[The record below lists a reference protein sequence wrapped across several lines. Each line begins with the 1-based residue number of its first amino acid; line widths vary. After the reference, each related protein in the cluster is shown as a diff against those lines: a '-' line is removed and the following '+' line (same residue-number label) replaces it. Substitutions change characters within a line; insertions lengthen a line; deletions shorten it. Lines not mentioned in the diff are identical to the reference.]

1 MESQTLPDPGSP
13 TVRGR
18 RLAAELRRLRER
30 TGLTGDEVAERLGWS
45 ASKISRIELH
55 RTKVKPAD
63 LRDLLDLYQVGEP
76 RRSELLALAREAT
89 QKNWLEKVTAGFS
102 PEYAAYLQAEAEA
115 RSVWNWEP
123 QIVPGLL
130 QTPAYTR
137 AVMAGWQGMFP
148 VPPGETQRR
157 LDVRLMR
164 QQLLTRDPPLE
175 VSAVLDES
183 VLHRRFGDAAVM
195 RGQLERLIEASQLPN
210 VEIRV
215 VRLDVGTP
223 LATGAFSYMQF
234 PQVHEVSMQDIVA
247 VEHLEGNYY
256 LEEEEQTYVYRVAFE
271 YAVSRSLDPARSRI
285 LIEETLQRPQRP

>member
-1 MESQTLPDPGSP
+1 MPDPGSP

-30 TGLTGDEVAERLGWS
+30 AGLTGDEVAERLRWS

-63 LRDLLDLYQVGEP
+63 LRDLLNLYQVGEP
-76 RRSELLALAREAT
+76 RRGELLALAREAT

-123 QIVPGLL
+123 QVVPGLL

-137 AVMAGWQGMFP
+137 AVMAVWQGMFP

-157 LDVRLMR
+157 VEVRVIR
-164 QQLLTRDPPLE
+164 QQVLIREPPLE
-175 VSAVLDES
+175 VTAVLDES
-183 VLHRRFGDAAVM
+183 VLHRRFGDATVM
-195 RGQLERLIEASQLPN
+195 REQLGRLVEASELPN
-210 VEIRV
+210 VDVRIL
-215 VRLDVGTP
+215 RLDQDAP
-223 LATGAFSYMQF
+223 LTTGAFSYMQF
-234 PQVHEVSMQDIVA
+234 PQVHETPMQDIVI

-256 LEEEEQTYVYRVAFE
+256 LEEEEQTYTYQMAFK
-271 YAVSRSLDPARSRI
+271 YALSRSLDPEESRA
-285 LIEETLQRPQRP
+285 LIEEVARRT